1 MVYISENPI
10 DNVIIGVIAIIF
22 LVFVA
27 DKVIEKSIK
36 ISKKLGIS
44 QIFIGLTIIS
54 IGTSLP
60 EITTHVVA
68 SLDIVRGNIDPFIAS
83 STVLGTNIGSDIV
96 QQNLILGIIGL
107 LAVLHARVIHI
118 RKSFLKRDFL
128 MMIAASVLLL
138 LFALDKEISRSE
150 GTVLFFGYLL
160 YLWYLWLH
168 ESKKF
173 KDHKNVKLDG
183 KGKRDI
189 LVGCAYII
197 FGLAIIV
204 FSAEYI
210 LKIAEFFVI
219 TYGIGGSLIG
229 ILAIGIATALPELT
243 TSVTAILRGAS
254 SISIGTLI
262 GSNITNPMFALG
274 LGAMISTY
282 QVPRPIIIFDLPV
295 KILTAI
301 IIMAFLWTSSKLSK
315 REASILI
322 GMYIVY
328 ILVRIKYFAADI

>member
-1 MVYISENPI
+1 MVFISENPV
-10 DNVIIGVIAIIF
+10 DNVIIGVIAIVF

-36 ISKKLGIS
+36 IGKKLGIS

-83 STVLGTNIGSDIV
+83 ATVLGTNLGSDIV
-96 QQNLILGIIGL
+96 QQNLIFGIIGL
-107 LAVLHARVIHI
+107 LAILHGRVIHI
-118 RKSFLKRDFL
+118 KKSFLKRDFL
-128 MMIAASVLLL
+128 IMILAAVLLL
-138 LFALDKEISRSE
+138 LFSLDKNISRVE
-150 GTVLFFGYLL
+150 GTILFFGYIV
-160 YLWYLWLH
+160 YLWFLWMK
-168 ESKKF
+168 ENKKV
-173 KDHKNVKLDG
+173 KIRKNVKLDG
-183 KGKRDI
+183 KGKREI
-189 LVGCAYII
+189 LVDSTYII
-197 FGLAIIV
+197 LGLVIIV

-282 QVPRPIIIFDLPV
+282 QVPRPIIVFDLPV
-295 KILTAI
+295 KIITAI

-315 REASILI
+315 RESSILI

-328 ILVRIKYFAADI
+328 ILVRIKYFAVDI

>member
-1 MVYISENPI
+1 MVYISQNPI
-10 DNVIIGVIAIIF
+10 DNVIIGVIAIVF

-36 ISKKLGIS
+36 IGKKLGIS
-44 QIFIGLTIIS
+44 QLFIGLTIIS

-83 STVLGTNIGSDIV
+83 ATVLGTNLGSDIV
-96 QQNLILGIIGL
+96 QQNLIFGIIGL
-107 LAVLHARVIHI
+107 LAILHARVIHI
-118 RKSFLKRDFL
+118 KKSFLKKDFL
-128 MMIAASVLLL
+128 IMILAAVLLL
-138 LFALDKEISRSE
+138 LFSLDKNISRVE
-150 GTVLFFGYLL
+150 GTILFFGYIV
-160 YLWYLWLH
+160 YLWFLWMKENNKVKNH
-168 ESKKF
+168 KK
-173 KDHKNVKLDG
+173 VKLDG

-189 LVGCAYII
+189 LVDSTYII
-197 FGLAIIV
+197 LGLLIIV

-254 SISIGTLI
+254 SISIGTLV

-274 LGAMISTY
+274 LGAMISSY
-282 QVPRPIIIFDLPV
+282 QVPRPIIVFDLPV
-295 KILTAI
+295 KIITAI
-301 IIMAFLWTSSKLSK
+301 IIMIFLWKGAKLTK
-315 REASILI
+315 KEASIMI
-322 GMYIVY
+322 AMYFVY
-328 ILVRIKYFAADI
+328 ILLRIKYFAVDV